1 MIVRHRF
8 FGAVVLVVI
17 TLLLCRNISPQP
29 EETTLIFSGGNSFR
43 PGLFVHIDGKP
54 DGYYYDL
61 WELWSRKTGVIIDW
75 RLTNWAG
82 TIPDL
87 LAGKADVV
95 IGVSYSPER
104 AKVLSFSR
112 PYGYIRSFLYFNPS
126 ISGITSLADLTDF
139 PIGILEGI
147 NLKHSLEAQYG
158 TKLKLIG
165 YEDYPRLIEAA
176 ISGKISVFIAEEDTV
191 TYYLDKYQ
199 TPKQFRHLEEPLYTG
214 DLRAAVRKGDEAL
227 VTLLNDGLASMD
239 QAEKDAIFDKWY
251 GSRIRFKIPW
261 QGIIF
266 GAIAALFIIGL
277 LSLWN
282 TLLHTRISKATKSLK
297 QSEEKFRALIEQA
310 PFSIQVHDLDGTMIM
325 SNRAWSELWKI
336 PDNKHAIGIYNV
348 FQDKQ
353 MEKAGYIEDFKR
365 ALNGEIVDIPL
376 SVYDPAE
383 SGQPGEKMYT
393 HARLYPLKDG
403 MGRVTNVVIM
413 HEDLSEKMK
422 MENERKEL
430 ESRLTQSEKL
440 EAIGRLAGGIA
451 HDFNNMLAGIM
462 GYADVLQLNLKDEKL
477 KGIAEGIVRAAKRSS
492 ELTDQLLA
500 FARKGRYRSVKL
512 DIHKIIADV
521 VSLLKHSIDKRI
533 KILQNLH
540 ANPSF
545 VLGDPT
551 QLQNAILNLAIN
563 ASDAMPGGGELVFT
577 TETSTAENRRY
588 KTLSKELKQG
598 EYLLVSVT
606 DTGQGIPLEIQER
619 IFEPF
624 FTTKSQGKG
633 VGMGLAAVY
642 GIVKSHEGAVS
653 VQSEKGKGS
662 TFTIL
667 LPLVKG
673 DTVSG
678 RVATTPNKAA
688 AGMPSYNIL
697 VVDDEDIVSETLGL
711 MLKKIGHKA
720 RIFNN
725 GHSAVDFY
733 KKNRQSFDLAIL
745 DIALPDMSGRE
756 IFYELRKINPLVTV
770 ILASGYSINGEI
782 QKILKEG
789 AKGFIQKPFSVKE
802 LEIKINDI
810 MQESGHADD
819 G

>member
-8 FGAVVLVVI
+8 FRAAVLVVI
-17 TLLLCRNISPQP
+17 TLLLCRHISPQP

-61 WELWSRKTGVIIDW
+61 WELWSRKTGIIIDW

-87 LAGKADVV
+87 LAGKVDVV
-95 IGVSYSPER
+95 IGVSYTPER

-112 PYGYIRSFLYFNPS
+112 PYGYIKSFLYFDPRL
-126 ISGITSLADLTDF
+126 GGLTSLTDLADF
-139 PIGILEGI
+139 PIGILDGT
-147 NLKHSLEAQYG
+147 NLERELEKRHG

-165 YEDYPRLIEAA
+165 YEDYPRLIQAA
-176 ISGKISVFIAEEDTV
+176 VTGKISVFVAEEDTV
-191 TYYLDKYQ
+191 TYYLEKFQ
-199 TPKQFRHLEEPLYTG
+199 SEKQFRHLEEPLYTG
-214 DLRAAVRKGDEAL
+214 DLRAAVRKGNEA
-227 VTLLNDGLASMD
+227 VITLLNDGLAAMD

-251 GSRIRFKIPW
+251 GSRIRFRIPW

-266 GAIAALFIIGL
+266 GAVAALFVIGL
-277 LSLWN
+277 LALWN
-282 TLLHTRISKATKSLK
+282 TLLHSRISKATESLK

-310 PFSIQVHDLDGTMIM
+310 PFSIQVHDLGGTMIM
-325 SNRAWSELWKI
+325 SNRAWSRLWNI
-336 PDNKHAIGIYNV
+336 PDNKHAVGIYNV

-353 MEKAGYIEDFKR
+353 LEKSGYIEDFKR

-383 SGQPGEKMYT
+383 SGQPGERMYT

-403 MGRVTNVVIM
+403 TGRVTNVVVM

-440 EAIGRLAGGIA
+440 EAIGRLAGGVA

-477 KGIAEGIVRAAKRSS
+477 KDIAGGIVRAAKRSA

-500 FARKGRYRSVKL
+500 FARKGRYRSVRL
-512 DIHKIIADV
+512 DIHKIIVDV

-563 ASDAMPGGGELVFT
+563 ASDAMPRGGELIFT
-577 TETSTAENRRY
+577 TETSTAKDRRY
-588 KTLSKELKQG
+588 KTLSKELKPG

-606 DTGQGIPLEIQER
+606 DTGEGIPIEIQER

-642 GIVKSHEGAVS
+642 GIVKSHGGAVS
-653 VQSEKGKGS
+653 VQSEKGTGS

-673 DTVSG
+673 DTASG
-678 RVATTPNKAA
+678 QVPTAPEKAA
-688 AGMPSYNIL
+688 ANMPSYNIL
-697 VVDDEDIVSETLGL
+697 VVDDEEIVSETMEL
-711 MLKKIGHKA
+711 MLKKIGHKTQ
-720 RIFNN
+720 IFNS
-725 GHSAVDFY
+725 GHPAVAYY
-733 KKNRQSFDLAIL
+733 KNNWQNIDLAIL

-756 IFYELRKINPLVTV
+756 IFNELRAINPLVTV
-770 ILASGYSINGEI
+770 IFSSGYSINGEI
-782 QKILKEG
+782 QKMLKEG
-789 AKGFIQKPFSVKE
+789 ARGFIQKPFNVKE
-802 LEIKINDI
+802 LETKITDV
-810 MQESGHADD
+810 MQGSDHSDEC
-819 G
+819 